1 MRKFGCSTTTVGL
14 TLIMPRNTVRYNSC
28 VTISKSLQSMDRLCH
43 EKICMQHDHCEF
55 NINHST
61 KRFISPFRQNQ
72 SLKPKNDRER
82 EREREREG
90 KRKKSFLRSG
100 DPNGMKRVLRR
111 GLAFFPFPSD
121 LSKWKNH
128 AEVILSI
135 RSSWAVMESSL
146 APVT

>member
-1 MRKFGCSTTTVGL
+1 MRRFACSTTTVSL
-14 TLIMPRNTVRYNSC
+14 TLIIRRNVSFPPFAKTKASNQQ
-28 VTISKSLQSMDRLCH
+28 KKKK
-43 EKICMQHDHCEF
+43 EKKKKEK
-55 NINHST
+55 
-61 KRFISPFRQNQ
+61 KRKRKKKKRKKKRKKEE
-72 SLKPKNDRER
+72 LER
-82 EREREREG
+82 E
-90 KRKKSFLRSG
+90 KKKKSFLRSG
-100 DPNGMKRVLRR
+100 DPNGMRRVLRR